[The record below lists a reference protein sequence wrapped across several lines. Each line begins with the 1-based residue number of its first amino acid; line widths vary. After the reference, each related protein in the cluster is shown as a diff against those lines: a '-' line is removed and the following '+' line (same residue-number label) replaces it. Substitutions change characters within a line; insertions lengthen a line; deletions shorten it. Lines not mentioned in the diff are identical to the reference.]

1 LAQYSREKTGI
12 RVAQSHKL
20 REFKDQCVD
29 LVLAAMV
36 LVSVIGL
43 VYQCI
48 PR

>member
-1 LAQYSREKTGI
+1 MDT
-12 RVAQSHKL
+12 RVTQSHTN
-20 REFKDQCVD
+20 REFKDHCVD

-48 PR
+48 RH